1 MPVEE
6 LANLCDGGRRQQEI
20 AAQLGVLSTEIEY
33 NLGRLLA
40 LNHNAAELGPLIEH
54 AEDPSAR
61 GTARRPRPI
70 PPLGR
75 RTGELGPNFLN
86 FGRIVPCAPCKV
98 RRRCKRARF
107 FEGSQ
112 PHRRDS
118 EPLCGRRSRHP
129 PRNHVADHARR

>member
-6 LANLCDGGRRQQEI
+6 LANLCDGGRRQQEL

-70 PPLGR
+70 
-75 RTGELGPNFLN
+75 
-86 FGRIVPCAPCKV
+86 
-98 RRRCKRARF
+98 
-107 FEGSQ
+107 
-112 PHRRDS
+112 HRRS
-118 EPLCGRRSRHP
+118 M
-129 PRNHVADHARR
+129 